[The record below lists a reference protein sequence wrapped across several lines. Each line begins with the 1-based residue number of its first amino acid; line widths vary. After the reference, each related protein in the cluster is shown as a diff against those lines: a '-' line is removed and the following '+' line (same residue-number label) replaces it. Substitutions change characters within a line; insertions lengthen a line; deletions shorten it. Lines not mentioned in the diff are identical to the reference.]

1 MNKQKLEIVEL
12 ILGTDVD
19 IHPQNI
25 TKETKEFISQKIR
38 LTLKEQEAIN
48 KYKLKQQQDK
58 KQKLDAIQ
66 TCFELMLKNH
76 KTSTPTPIE
85 EIIKLSDANLNS
97 FILRLINFIKK
108 RGNLWKIKKNTK
120 NGKKYYSLI
129 PS

>member
-1 MNKQKLEIVEL
+1 MNKLEVVEL
-12 ILGTDVD
+12 ILGTDINVSN
-19 IHPQNI
+19 QQL
-25 TKETKEFISQKIR
+25 TTETKEFISQKIR

-48 KYKLKQQQDK
+48 KFKLKQQQNK

-66 TCFELMLKNH
+66 ACFELMLENH
-76 KTSTPTPIE
+76 KTSTLTPVE
-85 EIIKLSDANLNS
+85 EIIKLSNINLNS
-97 FILRLINFIKK
+97 FMLQLTNFIKK